1 MLRRKNSAPVK
12 ALILAPYLLIL
23 YILQSTLFT
32 HIELLGVKPLL
43 LPVAAAGISLFCG
56 RVEGG
61 VFGLFAGILMD
72 LSYNQLTVQF
82 TLLLT
87 FLGVLLGLLSDTVL
101 VQGFP
106 SFLLS
111 CVLEL
116 ALISVYQVL
125 SAAVLHSAPMAAAAG
140 VGLRQTAYSL
150 LFSLPVYYFSRFYCR
165 VTRQGR
171 GI

>member
-1 MLRRKNSAPVK
+1 MLRRKNSVPVK
-12 ALILAPYLLIL
+12 ALILAPYLVIL

-116 ALISVYQVL
+116 ALISVYQAL
-125 SAAVLHSAPMAAAAG
+125 YAAVLQGAPMVAAAG
-140 VGLRQTAYSL
+140 VGVRQTLYSL